1 MNGIKVQLVS
11 WKGAVSLLTS
21 TGEKVVLEPTKRLMQ
36 PNKGGT
42 VRAYGVYLIPEGSPC
57 DTRLWGHT
65 VLQRVNSSPT
75 KDKSLGEHVR
85 AIPPG
90 TDRWQKVY
98 GIRSL
103 AESLNNWLKNKL
115 LPNQRAR
122 SIGKLRQWIDLI
134 IMTLIRNTVSCE
146 LYKQRT
152 KQDNR
157 LLRFAT

>member
-1 MNGIKVQLVS
+1 
-11 WKGAVSLLTS
+11 
-21 TGEKVVLEPTKRLMQ
+21 
-36 PNKGGT
+36 
-42 VRAYGVYLIPEGSPC
+42 
-57 DTRLWGHT
+57 
-65 VLQRVNSSPT
+65 
-75 KDKSLGEHVR
+75 LGEHVR

-122 SIGKLRQWIDLI
+122 SIGRLRQWIDLI
-134 IMTLIRNTVSCE
+134 IMMLIRNTVSCE

-152 KQDNR
+152 KHDDLQLR
-157 LLRFAT
+157 LAT